1 MREFVVMVFFNKDS
15 SKLKIINDGYV
26 SSQLYKYLWI
36 RGFSGLRMKYLIRD
50 LVVGLALGS

>member
-1 MREFVVMVFFNKDS
+1 MGFFNKDS
-15 SKLKIINDGYV
+15 GKLVIINDGYI

-36 RGFSGLRMKYLIRD
+36 RGFFDLLMKYLLRN

>member
-1 MREFVVMVFFNKDS
+1 MSWIFFNKDS
-15 SKLKIINDGYV
+15 GKLEIINDGYV

-36 RGFSGLRMKYLIRD
+36 RGFSGLLIKYLLRD